1 MLLGT
6 GRKKMLNSSAAVPL
20 YVQLKEK
27 IEQKISD
34 GEYKP
39 GEKPQTEGE
48 MAKSFGVSIITVR
61 KAVSELVEKGLVEK
75 KQGKGTF
82 VCQRKVTKD
91 MKKLQSFSEMCA
103 HMGMKAGGR
112 MLENRLEPASEKIAR
127 LLNVEKGSQV
137 IYISR
142 VRYADGMPM
151 AIERNY
157 FPLKYAFLL
166 EERFDD
172 NSLFTFLKEHSHT
185 AVAISEKWIELCKA
199 TAAEAELLQMAK
211 GTSMLF
217 IKSVAYTAEKEPIYV
232 GHQVFNGEKCSFYVC
247 ESTIGIE

>member
-1 MLLGT
+1 
-6 GRKKMLNSSAAVPL
+6 
-20 YVQLKEK
+20 
-27 IEQKISD
+27 
-34 GEYKP
+34 
-39 GEKPQTEGE
+39 
-48 MAKSFGVSIITVR
+48 
-61 KAVSELVEKGLVEK
+61 
-75 KQGKGTF
+75 
-82 VCQRKVTKD
+82 

-166 EERFDD
+166 EERFENNFIVYIFDKKVHGMRHV
-172 NSLFTFLKEHSHT
+172 SY
-185 AVAISEKWIELCKA
+185 CK
-199 TAAEAELLQMAK
+199 
-211 GTSMLF
+211 
-217 IKSVAYTAEKEPIYV
+217 
-232 GHQVFNGEKCSFYVC
+232 KC
-247 ESTIGIE
+247 